1 MSKQDE
7 SFRLNEH
14 TITSTDDKE
23 LISKATSD
31 DASVSH
37 AALWLILLLRLTTV
51 TTDERLELRNSKLT
65 PSFYSIHTLCT
76 LWTENPSAVDLR
88 FEEQRRLVLRPF
100 SRAQETV
107 TKQMLPGSC

>member
-7 SFRLNEH
+7 SFRLDEN

-23 LISKATSD
+23 LVSKATSE
-31 DASVSH
+31 DALVSH

-65 PSFYSIHTLCT
+65 FSFFFIHAQRTQWTKNNLPVICT
-76 LWTENPSAVDLR
+76 FKDREDL
-88 FEEQRRLVLRPF
+88 FFDLSGVLH
-100 SRAQETV
+100 ETMI
-107 TKQMLPGSC
+107 K

>member
-1 MSKQDE
+1 MSKQDQ
-7 SFRLNEH
+7 SFRLDEN

-65 PSFYSIHTLCT
+65 PRSISFIPSVTF
-76 LWTENPSAVDLR
+76 WTEVPSAGDSRL
-88 FEEQRRLVLRPF
+88 EEQKKTCSLTFP
-100 SRAQETV
+100 RAQ
-107 TKQMLPGSC
+107 